1 MSIRSQKSIGL
12 GLEIVYLCKVTP
24 TFTLKSL
31 PMPNDAITEMPPTFN
46 GIDLGVNKDLLT
58 GAN

>member
-1 MSIRSQKSIGL
+1 MSIRSQKSIGP
-12 GLEIVYLCKVTP
+12 GADIVYLCKVTP

-31 PMPNDAITEMPPTFN
+31 PMLKDAITEMSPTFN

-58 GAN
+58 DAN